1 MDPDPE
7 EDRDSEEVVEIIEID
22 DTEPLSDDD
31 EVVGDDGK
39 MIWKFSVW
47 YHRMK
52 NIFKRGSAVSLSISI
67 MF

>member
-7 EDRDSEEVVEIIEID
+7 QDRDSEEVVEIIEID

-52 NIFKRGSAVSLSISI
+52 NI
-67 MF
+67 

>member
-7 EDRDSEEVVEIIEID
+7 HDSEEVVEIIEID

-39 MIWKFSVW
+39 IIWKFSVCSL
-47 YHRMK
+47 YEQQAQL
-52 NIFKRGSAVSLSISI
+52 SVSQ
-67 MF
+67 FQ